1 MNYKN
6 KYYKYKTKYAH
17 IKNLLGGNLSS
28 SGRLI
33 IIEPKID
40 ETCSEVC
47 DESLKEFGELSKKH
61 YNKLLIDQ
69 DQTEK
74 SKLISSLVDGTSLQF
89 YKDLQD
95 KIEYGDDSIKLI
107 NEKVNELK
115 KKGIKV
121 IFLGTSETLA
131 NLAINI
137 YNEAKECTDGTCE
150 AISNYILNH
159 QSLSSM
165 NSEFWTP
172 QKNQSFIVDTL
183 IDPKEGDKR
192 KNVWNIIN
200 TALAIIL
207 PSNTIEDNGKKIKL
221 NFKNAIDKIGC
232 RVTKF
237 EICLIYKIITSE
249 EIGYKIDYIN
259 LDNDKVMIFFINNS
273 FGSKT
278 KSDSQ

>member
-6 KYYKYKTKYAH
+6 KYYKYKTKYAY
-17 IKNLLGGNLSS
+17 IKNLLGGSL
-28 SGRLI
+28 GKEI
-33 IIEPKID
+33 IIEHLSD
-40 ETCSEVC
+40 EICSKVC
-47 DESLKEFGELSKKH
+47 NVSLKEFVELSKKD
-61 YNKLLIDQ
+61 YNELLIDQ

-89 YKDLQD
+89 YKDLQN
-95 KIEYGDDSIKLI
+95 KIKYSITDVKLI
-107 NEKVNELK
+107 NEKVDKLK
-115 KKGIKV
+115 EDDINV
-121 IFLGTSETLA
+121 IFLGTSEALA
-131 NLAINI
+131 DLAINI
-137 YNEAKECTDGTCE
+137 YNKAKNSTDGTYE

-165 NSEFWTP
+165 DYNFWTP
-172 QKNQSFIVDTL
+172 QKNQSFIADTL
-183 IDPKEGDKR
+183 IDPPEEEGEER
-192 KNVWNIIN
+192 KNVWNITN

-207 PSNTIEDNGKKIKL
+207 PSNTIEDNGQEIKL
-221 NFKNAIDKIGC
+221 NFKNAIDEIGC

>member
-6 KYYKYKTKYAH
+6 KYYKYKTKY
-17 IKNLLGGNLSS
+17 ISTKKLLGGSL
-28 SGRLI
+28 GKEI
-33 IIEPKID
+33 IIEHLSD
-40 ETCSEVC
+40 EICSKVC
-47 DESLKEFGELSKKH
+47 NVSLKEFVELSKKD

-69 DQTEK
+69 EQTEK
-74 SKLISSLVDGTSLQF
+74 SKLISSLVEGTSLQF
-89 YKDLQD
+89 YKDLKN
-95 KIEYGDDSIKLI
+95 KIKYSIDNVNLI

-115 KKGIKV
+115 TKGINV
-121 IFLGTSETLA
+121 IFLGTSEALA
-131 NLAINI
+131 DLAINI
-137 YNEAKECTDGTCE
+137 YNKAKNSTDGTYE

-165 NSEFWTP
+165 DYNFWTP
-172 QKNQSFIVDTL
+172 QKNQSFIADTL
-183 IDPKEGDKR
+183 IDPKEGEEGEER
-192 KNVWNIIN
+192 KNVWNITN

-207 PSNTIEDNGKKIKL
+207 PSNTIEEKDQEIKL
-221 NFKNAIDKIGC
+221 NFNNAIDEIGC

-278 KSDSQ
+278 